1 MKTLKTLLFLSAL
14 TFLSFSV
21 KAATFCACCAE
32 PGEYYITVQKPGEFE
47 LRVLDQLE
55 FQTANMYTNAAF
67 PDNILGIGSLEETF
81 SVKSLFQKKA
91 WKITL
96 TDDKGKSGTLSLP
109 MSATMV
115 SFGTDLHDYEPGSAG
130 PILYKEWRFK
140 SRVAQGT
147 GIFQKGIIPTPE
159 YFLVLQG
166 RGNNCHD
173 ATDFKYWRLEITGKK
188 ASYAFYGKIK
198 QTE

>member
-1 MKTLKTLLFLSAL
+1 MKILKILLYLSSLTLLSI
-14 TFLSFSV
+14 TV

-32 PGEYYITVQKPGEFE
+32 PGEYYIRVQKPGEFE
-47 LRVLDQLE
+47 LRILEQLE
-55 FQTANMYTNAAF
+55 FQTADMYTNAAS
-67 PDNILGIGSLEETF
+67 PENILGITSLADTF
-81 SVKSLFQKKA
+81 SIKSLFQKKA

-96 TDDKGKSGTLSLP
+96 TDDQGKSGTLSLP
-109 MSATMV
+109 VSATMV
-115 SFGTDLHDYEPGSAG
+115 SFGADLHDYEPGSAG

-166 RGNNCHD
+166 RGNNCAD
-173 ATDFKYWRLEITGKK
+173 STDFKHWRLEITGKK